1 MRRNVGLFVV
11 VGSLLPLVFAANA
24 SAQGANLDVSPKT
37 ASPGQVVT
45 VTGSGY
51 SQTGGGLSGAS
62 IRLSTR
68 NGQELVT
75 DSVDTAGRI
84 EASFPVPNVAP
95 GWYLIIAHQPVD
107 ANGRAKSFTPGRTR
121 LRIVAPVAR
130 SAVAAGDGSSSGGG
144 WPGQPAWLAVVG
156 IGLILLATAS
166 SLVARRRWTH
176 NRQPLGS

>member
-1 MRRNVGLFVV
+1 MRRNVGLFLA
-11 VGSLLPLVFAANA
+11 VGCLLPLAFAANA
-24 SAQGANLDVSPKT
+24 SAQGANLDVAPKM

-84 EASFPVPNVAP
+84 DASFPVPNVPP
-95 GWYLIIAHQPVD
+95 GWYLIIANQTVD

-121 LRIVAPVAR
+121 LRVVAASRR
-130 SAVAAGDGSSSGGG
+130 SAAAAAGGGSSG
-144 WPGQPAWLAVVG
+144 WPSQPAWLAIGG
-156 IGLILLATAS
+156 IGLIMLATGSTLA
-166 SLVARRRWTH
+166 ARRWTH